1 MFPPRSDAAAFP
13 ALGEL
18 SRPGQTSLARLA
30 PGYLF
35 LEGLFRQIDLLANA
49 GEARVLIGN
58 LTHHETLEQIA
69 QRSHRLEPMHDAAE
83 ARRYVSRPQA
93 RQIVGAAASGFRK
106 CLERMEQTAANQ
118 AAGSRALAML
128 DAKQLLVRLHVNGS
142 FGTRIYL
149 FAGGDGGEGPAV
161 GYAGSSNVL
170 LPAGLDP
177 TDYLVAVRDQESLA
191 RLARHFDGLWG
202 QAADVSA
209 VLAEEI
215 RNSWVG
221 LLASPYDVYMKT
233 LYTLVRERVEFD
245 PQDVLADEDVIARLA
260 DFQRSAFRQAVQ
272 IIRDFGGAF
281 VSDVVGLGK
290 SYIGAAVVKHFEQTE
305 HVRPLIVCPAPLVEM
320 WERYSEALRLNAQ
333 VVSFGLLRRA
343 EGGDNVLL
351 DDFRYK
357 DRDFVLI
364 DESHTFRNPGSQR
377 YEVLRDFMARG
388 RRRACLLTATP
399 RSRSGWDIYHQI
411 KLFHQED
418 RTTLPIDP
426 PNLRDFFRA
435 VERGERELPVLLS
448 NLLIRRTR
456 NHILRFYGHDA
467 ETGRRVDPS
476 RFTPY
481 LEGRRRAYVTV
492 GGERQFFPRRELTT
506 VEYSIERTYQ
516 GLYGRIRDYLTPPT
530 PAAHGEPPPARLLFA
545 RYGLWNYVGG
555 PHRNVEP
562 YAQLRTAA
570 GLHGLVRVLLFK
582 RFESSVE
589 AFRCSVG
596 RMIDAHRLFLAAIRE
611 GIVPAGDEA
620 QALLREV
627 GESEEEDVLDALRDS
642 SRRYAIEHFEEE
654 RLIHDIEHD
663 LRLLEELFALVEP
676 ITPERDEKLQ
686 VLCERL
692 GNPPLSSGKRLIFT
706 QFTDTARYL
715 YERLREEGRPGQCV
729 ALMLASERNKG
740 AVIGRFAPRANRE
753 QAPADPGQ
761 EIATLI
767 TTDVM
772 SEGLNLQDCD
782 KIVNYDL
789 HWNPVRLIQRFGR
802 IDRIGSEHERIHG
815 FNFLP
820 EAGLEQN
827 LGLRQILRRRIRE
840 IHETIGEDSSI
851 LEADER
857 LNEQAMYAIYEST
870 GEGLA
875 RLEEEPNAEAV
886 YLAEAEELLR
896 LLREADPAEYERIA
910 SLPDGIRSARRSGEG
925 GLFVFS
931 RAGLFRELQLVDQA
945 GRVVSN
951 DIPGLLGL
959 LKCGKETPAVEFPER
974 LVAVL
979 VQAHR
984 QFGERARQRRGEQA
998 YTQSF
1003 THSQRY
1009 VLRELRQI
1017 HGSTEDP
1024 AVQGR
1029 VEPLEHAYRQPLP
1042 QAVNRELNRL
1052 RRDAVSGEPLLRE
1065 LTGIY
1070 HAHGLRDRRP
1080 HGADES
1086 SGEDLP
1092 LLVCSEAFVK
1102 TQPEGRK
1109 PAAEV
1114 PTNPPSEV

>member
-13 ALGEL
+13 VLGEL

-35 LEGLFRQIDLLANA
+35 LEGLFRQIDLIANA

-69 QRSHRLEPMHDAAE
+69 QRSHRLEPVHDAAE

-93 RQIVGAAASGFRK
+93 RQIVGVAALGFRK
-106 CLERMEQTAANQ
+106 CLERMEQTMANQ
-118 AAGSRALAML
+118 AAGSRALAIL

-149 FAGGDGGEGPAV
+149 FGGGDGGEGPAV

-177 TDYLVAVRDQESLA
+177 TDYLVAVRDKESLA
-191 RLARHFDGLWG
+191 RLARHYDGLWD
-202 QAADVSA
+202 QATDVSA
-209 VLAEEI
+209 VLTEEI
-215 RNSWVG
+215 RKSWVG
-221 LLASPYDVYMKT
+221 QLASPYDIYMKT

-305 HVRPLIVCPAPLVEM
+305 NARPLIVCPAPLVEM
-320 WERYSEALRLNAQ
+320 WERYNEFHRLNAQ
-333 VVSFGLLRRA
+333 VVSVGLLRRA
-343 EGGDNVLL
+343 EGGGNVLL

-364 DESHTFRNPGSQR
+364 DESHAFRNPGAHR
-377 YEVLRDFMARG
+377 YEVLRDYMARG

-399 RSRSGWDIYHQI
+399 LNRSSWDVYHQI

-435 VERGERELPVLLS
+435 VERRQRELPVLLS

-476 RFTPY
+476 RFAPY
-481 LEGRRRAYVTV
+481 LDGRRRAYVTV
-492 GGERQFFPRRELTT
+492 GGGRQFFPRRELTT

-516 GLYGRIRDYLTPPT
+516 GLYGRIREYLTPPP
-530 PAAHGEPPPARLLFA
+530 PAAHGDHPQARLLFA

-555 PHRNVEP
+555 PHRNAEP

-589 AFRCSVG
+589 AFRCSVC
-596 RMIDAHRLFLAAIRE
+596 RMIGAHRLFLAALRE
-611 GIVPAGDEA
+611 GIVPAGDDA
-620 QALLREV
+620 QAALREV
-627 GESEEEDVLDALRDS
+627 GESEEEVLEALRDS
-642 SRRYAIEHFEEE
+642 SGRYAIQHFEVE
-654 RLIHDIEHD
+654 RLIHDVGHD

-715 YERLREEGRPGQCV
+715 YERLREAGSPGRCV
-729 ALMLASERNKG
+729 ALMLAGEPNMG
-740 AVIGRFAPRANRE
+740 AVLGRFAPRANRE
-753 QAPADPGQ
+753 QAPADPAE

-820 EAGLEQN
+820 EAGLERN
-827 LGLRQILRRRIRE
+827 LGLRQVLRRRIRE

-857 LNEQAMYAIYEST
+857 LNEEAMYAIYEST

-896 LLREADPAEYERIA
+896 LLRESDPAEYERIA

-931 RAGLFRELQLVDQA
+931 RAGLFRELQLVDEG
-945 GRVVSN
+945 GRVVST
-951 DIPGLLGL
+951 DIPRLLGL

-984 QFGERARQRRGEQA
+984 QFGERARQRRGEQTH
-998 YTQSF
+998 TQAL

-1017 HGSTEDP
+1017 HGSTEEP
-1024 AVQGR
+1024 AVQAR
-1029 VEPLEHAYRQPLP
+1029 VETLEHAYRQPLP
-1042 QAVNRELNRL
+1042 QAANRELNRL
-1052 RRDAVSGEPLLRE
+1052 RRDAVSGEPLLRG
-1065 LTGIY
+1065 LTEIY
-1070 HAHGLRDRRP
+1070 QAHGLRDRRP

-1086 SGEDLP
+1086 SGDDLP
-1092 LLVCSEAFVK
+1092 RLVCSEAFVK
-1102 TQPEGRK
+1102 SQEAKK
-1109 PAAEV
+1109 P
-1114 PTNPPSEV
+1114 